1 MGRRDRFS
9 CCLSFGG
16 VDFEEDSAL
25 FLRPLQQI
33 FYKASVSLG
42 AAFRCSKFLE
52 RKATKMTEN
61 TPFFLDIPQ
70 FSFFKD
76 LEAELGVTPAFF
88 NGLLEEDDWSFVIK
102 LHSLIE
108 AAATHLLVEVLDK
121 PEAQD
126 VISFL
131 ELSNSRTGK
140 IAFLNSMG
148 LLDSNSKRFIKTL
161 SEVRNKLIHDVSN
174 VNLSLKQFVANLPDA
189 DEKGLNKKGFNKAFK
204 WGHTDE
210 SKVQPQKGEDQYDV
224 HELIKLFAIICM
236 KSSQYK
242 IAIWLG
248 SIIILRQFYTQVSHK
263 RFKSE
268 LRQVDDRLIELFTNL
283 GERLNGEK
291 FDESSW

>member
-33 FYKASVSLG
+33 FYKATVSLG

-52 RKATKMTEN
+52 RKDTTMTEH

-70 FSFFKD
+70 FTFFKD

-121 PEAQD
+121 PEARD

-174 VNLSLKQFVANLPDA
+174 VNLSLEQFVANLPDA
-189 DEKGLNKKGFNKAFK
+189 DKKGFNKAFK
-204 WGHTDE
+204 WDHIDE
-210 SKVQPQKGEDQYDV
+210 SKVQALKGEGSYDV
-224 HELIKLFAIICM
+224 HELIKSFAITCM
-236 KSSQYK
+236 KYSQYK

-248 SIIILRQFYTQVSHK
+248 SIIILRQFYAQVSHK
-263 RFKSE
+263 RIESE
-268 LRQVDDRLIELFTNL
+268 LQQVDDRLIELFTNL
-283 GERLNGEK
+283 GERLDDEK
-291 FDESSW
+291 SDESSW

>member
-1 MGRRDRFS
+1 M
-9 CCLSFGG
+9 GG
-16 VDFEEDSAL
+16 V
-25 FLRPLQQI
+25 
-33 FYKASVSLG
+33 
-42 AAFRCSKFLE
+42 FRCSKLIK
-52 RKATKMTEN
+52 RKDTTMTEHS
-61 TPFFLDIPQ
+61 PLFQDILQ
-70 FSFFKD
+70 FAKD
-76 LEAELGVTPAFF
+76 WEAELGVTPAFF

-102 LHSLIE
+102 LHALIE

-121 PEAQD
+121 PETRD

-140 IAFLNSMG
+140 VAFLKSMG
-148 LLDSNSKRFIKTL
+148 LLEDTDSRRFIQTL
-161 SEVRNKLIHDVSN
+161 SEVRNKLVHDVAN
-174 VNLSLKQFVANLPDA
+174 VNLSLEQFVANLPDA
-189 DEKGLNKKGFNKAFK
+189 GEKGLNKKGFNKAFK

-263 RFKSE
+263 RFESE

-283 GERLNGEK
+283 GERLTNY
-291 FDESSW
+291 DYR